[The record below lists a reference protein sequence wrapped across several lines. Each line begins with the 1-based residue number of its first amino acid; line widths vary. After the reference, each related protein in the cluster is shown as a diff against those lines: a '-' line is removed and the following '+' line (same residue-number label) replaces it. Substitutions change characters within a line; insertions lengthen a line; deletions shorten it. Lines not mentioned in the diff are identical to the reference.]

1 MAFFRK
7 IKAGLV
13 KSDIEEY
20 VGEEGQLFFNIESG
34 EFRLGDDVTVG
45 GLPIFTFLNLAD
57 APNSYLGA
65 AGKFLAVNA
74 TEDSLEFVDAASGS
88 SFKLVGSVDTAAD
101 LPQLYAGDN
110 GDALITIDDTHLH
123 VWSGTQWVDI
133 GAAQTPISGFTGSQG
148 IIGYTGSQ
156 GDIGYTGSAGINGA
170 VGFTGSA
177 GIDGAAGYT
186 GSSGDV
192 GFTGSAGTNGYT
204 GSAGLSAYEIA
215 AVNGFSGT
223 EQEWLDSLGESL
235 TAEPNAGLEITSSTI
250 TTVYNTL
257 ISDDVQSIAVGGAV
271 AQPASAWKS
280 KNIVE
285 VLDTILFPDV
295 APTYTIPTISI
306 SGTQSGIKEIGLT
319 VSQSLVLT
327 TVKNDAG
334 VFTALAI
341 TKGGT
346 SIASSSN
353 PTGSSAPNIAE
364 QFGYSNPNN
373 PNYSYSLSASESVT
387 VINGSISWSGSGTY
401 GAGLPKQNNKGV
413 TDTRTAAVRSTSAP
427 QSASS
432 ISASTITVTGIYP
445 YFWGKSSTQP
455 SASSIAAAIL
465 AGTANRVL
473 SAANGTVTV
482 TYGAVGEYIWLAHV
496 ASYTTKTK
504 WYNTE
509 LNQGNIGA
517 GNFILAPVT
526 QAVNSPDAY
535 WSNINFSIYISDGA
549 TVTDGAIQFRNS

>member
-1 MAFFRK
+1 MPIYK
-7 IKAGLV
+7 IQAGRIITV
-13 KSDIEEY
+13 TSYDW
-20 VGEEGQLFFNIESG
+20 VGPAGTIWYDEVLGDL
-34 EFRLGDDVTVG
+34 RLGDGVTPG
-45 GLPIFTFLNLAD
+45 GRLLQFN
-57 APNSYLGA
+57 G
-65 AGKFLAVNA
+65 
-74 TEDSLEFVDAASGS
+74 SGS
-88 SFKLVGSVDTAAD
+88 GITITGSVSNST
-101 LPQLYAGDN
+101 QLETSYAGDS
-110 GDALITIDDTHLH
+110 GDGFIADDTGNLW
-123 VWSGTQWVDI
+123 VWDGARWVDVGKI
-133 GAAQTPISGFTGSQG
+133 QGPIGFTGSQG
-148 IIGYTGSQ
+148 DIGYAGSRGDTGYTGSQGNLGYTGSTGVIGYTGSLGYTGSQGYTGSTGAGFTGSQGDTGFVGSQ
-156 GDIGYTGSAGINGA
+156 GDIGYTGSAGA
-170 VGFTGSA
+170 
-177 GIDGAAGYT
+177 
-186 GSSGDV
+186 

-223 EQEWLDSLGESL
+223 EQEWLDSLGGSL
-235 TAEPNAGLEITSSTI
+235 TVEPNAGLEITSSTI

-257 ISDDVQSIAVGGAV
+257 ISDDVQSIAVGGAA

-306 SGTQSGIKEIGLT
+306 SGTQSGTKEIGST

-482 TYGAVGEYIWLAHV
+482 TYGAVGEYIWLAHI